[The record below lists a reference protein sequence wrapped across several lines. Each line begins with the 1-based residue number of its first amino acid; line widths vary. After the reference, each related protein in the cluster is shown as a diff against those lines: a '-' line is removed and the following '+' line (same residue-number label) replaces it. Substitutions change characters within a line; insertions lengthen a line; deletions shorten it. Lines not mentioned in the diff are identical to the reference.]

1 MEPLSQAALGV
12 LRDKTIAD
20 YLRKHCCGTTM
31 FSKQDHGQ
39 NLFDYVAQQFE
50 LAGLPVPETYMK
62 SVDNVCDRVKKFTA
76 DKTGNF
82 KKEVDANCELV
93 RYVLALRGIDT
104 KKGLLAAIATAAAP
118 ATAPAADAPTAAP
131 PASGSGHDKAGLQSA
146 NENRYETVTVTS
158 RILKSKV
165 TKDAKKATEAAEQ
178 HKVSDAAAAEK
189 QKLEQIEA
197 AKNKAKL
204 ERIAAADANPFGF
217 RRVGQAEHDATVMNE
232 QFEALRK
239 KLKVLNAK
247 LSEEKIVPIFEPV
260 KHMSP
265 KGYSTTSLSARPSF
279 MEMMRILTTEGG
291 VKPNQLNLVCNIV
304 YAAFFEKPCEDKLPS
319 VPCMVD
325 WFDDL
330 GEKDCELMIDFM
342 TGVSAE
348 WAVHI
353 MSDSS
358 RRSKAERHGVVC
370 AMWDA
375 RTNMPL
381 KCVAGLGTV
390 DSCAGE
396 DKAKVTSKILEAKGV
411 QFEFNP
417 KSGWSFVAITD
428 AAAVALAEMVHVR
441 DAAELK
447 LLQKPPG
454 PVASFATMQ
463 AAVPKRVAVLFLL
476 LGTTVSKKTVASSEL

>member
-1 MEPLSQAALGV
+1 MEPLSEAALGV

-20 YLRKHCCGTTM
+20 YLLEHCCGTTA
-31 FSKQDHGQ
+31 FSKLDHGQ
-39 NLFDYVAQQFE
+39 KLLDHITQQFK
-50 LAGLPVPETYMK
+50 LAGLPVPQTYMK
-62 SVDNVCDRVKKFTA
+62 SVDNVCDRVKKFLA
-76 DKTGNF
+76 DKKGDF

-118 ATAPAADAPTAAP
+118 ATAAAADAPTAAP
-131 PASGSGHDKAGLQSA
+131 RVGGSGHDKSGPQKD
-146 NENRYETVTVTS
+146 NPNRYTTVTVTT
-158 RILKSKV
+158 LNSKV
-165 TKDAKKATEAAEQ
+165 TKDAQKAATAVEQ
-178 HKVSDAAAAEK
+178 QKASDAAAAEAR
-189 QKLEQIEA
+189 KLEQIEA
-197 AKNKAKL
+197 AENKAKL
-204 ERIAAADANPFGF
+204 ERIAAADANPLGF
-217 RRVGQAEHDATVMNE
+217 KRVGKAEHQAALMDK
-232 QFEALRK
+232 QFEVLRE

-260 KHMSP
+260 KHMSD

-304 YAAFFEKPCEDKLPS
+304 YAAFFEKQCEDKLPS

-330 GEKDCELMIDFM
+330 GEKDCELMIAFM

-375 RTNMPL
+375 RTNMPF

-396 DKAKVTSKILEAKGV
+396 EKAKVTYKILAEKGV
-411 QFEFNP
+411 KFEFTAEN
-417 KSGWSFVAITD
+417 GWSFVT
-428 AAAVALAEMVHVR
+428 
-441 DAAELK
+441 K
-447 LLQKPPG
+447 LRL
-454 PVASFATMQ
+454 
-463 AAVPKRVAVLFLL
+463 
-476 LGTTVSKKTVASSEL
+476 

>member
-1 MEPLSQAALGV
+1 ML
-12 LRDKTIAD
+12 
-20 YLRKHCCGTTM
+20 
-31 FSKQDHGQ
+31 DHITK
-39 NLFDYVAQQFE
+39 QFE
-50 LAGLPVPETYMK
+50 LAGLPLPQTYMK
-62 SVDNVCDRVKKFTA
+62 SVDNLVIRVKKFTA

-82 KKEVDANCELV
+82 KKEVEASCELV

-118 ATAPAADAPTAAP
+118 ATAPAANTPTAAP
-131 PASGSGHDKAGLQSA
+131 PVSGSGHDKSGPQSA
-146 NENRYETVTVTS
+146 NDNRYQTFTTRV
-158 RILKSKV
+158 LNSKV
-165 TKDAKKATEAAEQ
+165 TKDAKKAAKAADE
-178 HKVSDAAAAEK
+178 KKASDAAAAEAR
-189 QKLEQIEA
+189 KLEQIA
-197 AKNKAKL
+197 AEENKAKL
-204 ERIAAADANPFGF
+204 ERIRQADANRLRFP
-217 RRVGQAEHDATVMNE
+217 RVGKAEHDAALMDE

-260 KHMSP
+260 KHMSAR
-265 KGYSTTSLSARPSF
+265 GYSTTSLSARPSF

-375 RTNMPL
+375 RTNMPF
-381 KCVAGLGTV
+381 KIVAGVGTV

-396 DKAKVTSKILEAKGV
+396 AKAKVTYKILQQKGV
-411 QFEFNP
+411 NFEFTKEN
-417 KSGWSFVAITD
+417 GWSFVAITD
-428 AAAVALAEMVHVR
+428 AAAVAISEMVHVR
-441 DAAELK
+441 NAAGVHL
-447 LLQKPPG
+447 
-454 PVASFATMQ
+454 
-463 AAVPKRVAVLFLL
+463 R
-476 LGTTVSKKTVASSEL
+476 GTYRR

>member
-1 MEPLSQAALGV
+1 
-12 LRDKTIAD
+12 
-20 YLRKHCCGTTM
+20 
-31 FSKQDHGQ
+31 
-39 NLFDYVAQQFE
+39 
-50 LAGLPVPETYMK
+50 
-62 SVDNVCDRVKKFTA
+62 
-76 DKTGNF
+76 
-82 KKEVDANCELV
+82 
-93 RYVLALRGIDT
+93 
-104 KKGLLAAIATAAAP
+104 
-118 ATAPAADAPTAAP
+118 
-131 PASGSGHDKAGLQSA
+131 
-146 NENRYETVTVTS
+146 
-158 RILKSKV
+158 
-165 TKDAKKATEAAEQ
+165 
-178 HKVSDAAAAEK
+178 
-189 QKLEQIEA
+189 
-197 AKNKAKL
+197 
-204 ERIAAADANPFGF
+204 
-217 RRVGQAEHDATVMNE
+217 
-232 QFEALRK
+232 
-239 KLKVLNAK
+239 VLNAK

-260 KHMSP
+260 KHMSAN
-265 KGYSTTSLSARPSF
+265 GYSTTSLSARPSF

-390 DSCAGE
+390 DSCAGQ
-396 DKAKVTSKILEAKGV
+396 DKAKVTYEILQKKGV
-411 QFEFNP
+411 QFEFTP
-417 KSGWSFVAITD
+417 QSGWSFVAITD

-463 AAVPKRVAVLFLL
+463 AVVPKRVAVLLL
-476 LGTTVSKKTVASSEL
+476 ATTVSKKNVASSEPQKPRWIDATVKGLSPDGHVLTVAYDEDPGKEVTVDVREKVVAVIDVEVCQTGRHLQPQLKLHVRNDALGT